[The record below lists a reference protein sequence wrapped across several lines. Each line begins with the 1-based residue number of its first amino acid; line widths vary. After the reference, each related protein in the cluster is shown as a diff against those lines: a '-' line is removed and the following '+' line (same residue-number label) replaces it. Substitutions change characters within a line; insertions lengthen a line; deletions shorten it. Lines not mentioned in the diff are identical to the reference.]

1 MPTLR
6 IALACVLA
14 SFLLFSCG
22 SKKRKVITDKIEDP
36 LIQYDTVYAF
46 ANELLDISQYNTGFN
61 NAASQKFTAS
71 PKKISIITA
80 SKGLRIIVDPS
91 VLEKEDG
98 SKVDGKIS
106 VSIIELTNSNDLF
119 RSNAATISNG
129 RLLASGGSYFIG
141 MACNGQKL
149 RIKNGKTMEVN
160 FPVLIGGEMELFY
173 GERNGDNDMN
183 WESVGTN
190 LIPKQEEQ
198 LLISDAGMFDNDFPL
213 KPGFFMNELK
223 LYKTLNEEVYYY
235 NKKMTLREIVDT
247 INRNCKKV
255 FIDTVY
261 TWPKELANLPK
272 GTRVDTNFLLSVYG
286 PPKQFYL
293 KTYKGQEDENE
304 RLAKQ
309 DIMKDSMLSKWQPQ
323 SLSGQIQKYY
333 QPSSLTAL
341 GWINCD
347 RFYKFREQ
355 TDIEIDLPVTLN
367 NNNIQFFLLFK
378 SMNGLMN
385 LNTETSVS
393 QKRIFHSLPL
403 GESVTLIGFTKSNGQ
418 LFHCKEEFVIQK
430 NKPVLLKFKNIST
443 EEMTK
448 MFGKNVKI

>member
-1 MPTLR
+1 MPNLR
-6 IALACVLA
+6 IALACVLT
-14 SFLLFSCG
+14 SFLLFSCV
-22 SKKRKVITDKIEDP
+22 SKKRKAITAKRKAAA
-36 LIQYDTVYAF
+36 LQYDTMDSL
-46 ANELLDISQYNTGFN
+46 ANELLDISQYNTGFID
-61 NAASQKFTAS
+61 AASQKFTAS
-71 PKKISIITA
+71 PKKNSIITA
-80 SKGLRIIVDPS
+80 SKGLKIIVDPS

-119 RSNAATISNG
+119 RSNAATVSNG

-141 MACNGQKL
+141 MECNGKKL
-149 RIKNGKTMEVN
+149 RIKNGKTMQIN
-160 FPVLIGGEMELFY
+160 FPILTDKEMELFY
-173 GERNGDNDMN
+173 GERNDDNNMN
-183 WESVGTN
+183 WKRVGTN
-190 LIPKQEEQ
+190 LIPEQ
-198 LLISDAGMFDNDFPL
+198 DEQVLISDKSMLDNDFPV
-213 KPGFFMNELK
+213 KPVFLMNELK

-235 NKKMTLREIVDT
+235 NKKMTIREIVDT
-247 INRNCKKV
+247 INRYSKKV

-272 GTRVDTNFLLSVYG
+272 ETRLDTNFLLSVYG

-293 KTYKGQEDENE
+293 KTYKAQQHEKE

-309 DIMKDSMLSKWQPQ
+309 EAIKDSMLAKWQPQ

-355 TDIEIDLPVTLN
+355 TDVEADLPVTLN
-367 NNNIQFFLLFK
+367 NSNIQFFLLFK

-385 LNTETSVS
+385 LNTEITDSK
-393 QKRIFHSLPL
+393 KRIFRSLPI
-403 GESVTLIGFTKSNGQ
+403 GESVTLIGFTKNNGQ
-418 LFHCKEEFVIQK
+418 IFHCREEFVILK
-430 NKPVLLKFKNIST
+430 NKPVLLKFTNISP

-448 MFGKNVKI
+448 IFGKNVKI